1 MHMALPGRRGTYTE
15 PVAASQERVAEP
27 EQTQTGPGR
36 AEEPKR
42 NWAQQAR
49 PASNFFKFQG
59 AGDTIEGELKAF
71 FESEYEGKTSVNAT
85 LIVDGKETNI
95 RLTTQL
101 ERYFEPVKLGSYV
114 KIIYRNRLGK
124 MKNFDFFVLE

>member
-1 MHMALPGRRGTYTE
+1 MALPGRRGTYTE
-15 PVAASQERVAEP
+15 AGPGTTAP
-27 EQTQTGPGR
+27 EQVQPTK

-42 NWAQQAR
+42 NWAQQKR
-49 PASNFFKFQG
+49 PASNFFKFEG
-59 AGDTIEGELKAF
+59 AGDTLEGELKAF

-85 LIVDGKETNI
+85 LIVGQGKEVNI

-124 MKNFDFFVLE
+124 MKNFDFFVEE

>member
-1 MHMALPGRRGTYTE
+1 MALPGRRGTYAE
-15 PVAASQERVAEP
+15 PTQVSQERE
-27 EQTQTGPGR
+27 EQEQQTKV
-36 AEEPKR
+36 ETPKGSFVQR
-42 NWAQQAR
+42 TR
-49 PASNFFKFQG
+49 PASNFFKFQN
-59 AGDTIEGELKAF
+59 AGDAIEGQLKVF

-85 LIVDGKETNI
+85 LLVEGKEVNI

-101 ERYFEPVKLGSYV
+101 LRYFETVKEGSYV